1 MYLCLEKNC
10 FSETTR
16 FFKYECLLL
25 FSWLCYSP
33 MEDVSCCLSCALF
46 GHKFP
51 TKSSQVKNLF
61 SQAFKA
67 WSSVVFYFGVL
78 CEGKKKKTDS
88 SHKSVEGLHFLTWPK
103 LEAIFSQTKGSSHKI
118 NPLCDRKYKY
128 EAEGNPKLLAPIIE
142 TIITLGKLGL
152 TWFTVVIVT
161 TQSIIKKR
169 RILSWWGW

>member
-1 MYLCLEKNC
+1 MSAFCCFPGFVILQWRMYLAACHVLCLVISFLLNLLRLKIC
-10 FSETTR
+10 FHRPSR
-16 FFKYECLLL
+16 LGQVL
-25 FSWLCYSP
+25 FL
-33 MEDVSCCLSCALF
+33 
-46 GHKFP
+46 
-51 TKSSQVKNLF
+51 
-61 SQAFKA
+61 
-67 WSSVVFYFGVL
+67 YFRVL

-103 LEAIFSQTKGSSHKI
+103 LEAIFFQTKGSSHKI

-152 TWFTVVIVT
+152 TWFTVVIVM

-169 RILSWWGW
+169 RILSWWDW